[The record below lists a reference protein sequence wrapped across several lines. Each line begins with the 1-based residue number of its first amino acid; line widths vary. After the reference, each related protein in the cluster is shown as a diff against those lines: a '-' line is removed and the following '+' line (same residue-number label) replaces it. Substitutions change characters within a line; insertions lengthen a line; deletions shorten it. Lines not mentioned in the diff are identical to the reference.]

1 LSEKQKL
8 FYALYLQEKPKI
20 VIALCPATSTYLFD
34 EDYQVEM
41 ASIIL
46 RDIGYNVSRDLRD
59 AKRQLRRGLPE
70 VNYAGGHSFEEIKIF
85 LIAVNEDWDF
95 KRFKA
100 IEIDQ
105 GRVPKYNSGPYEAI
119 RGALLRRE
127 EKSEAKNRWFGW

>member
-85 LIAVNEDWDF
+85 LNKNILNSRERRLGFQAL
-95 KRFKA
+95 
-100 IEIDQ
+100 Q
-105 GRVPKYNSGPYEAI
+105 GDR
-119 RGALLRRE
+119 
-127 EKSEAKNRWFGW
+127 NRPRARP